1 MGTFDQPKNFP
12 KLLNVLW
19 WFVYIPAA
27 VLEAELLYEQTW
39 LTYTKGEQMIGFTMA
54 HRFVEVVLFGFAGWI
69 GCTLWC
75 IVVLVLILARR
86 HQISTVTRIQFALT
100 FTALLYPF
108 VPIDRLVLRL
118 R

>member
-1 MGTFDQPKNFP
+1 METSEQPKRFP
-12 KLLNVLW
+12 KLLNMIW
-19 WFVYIPAA
+19 WFVYLPVA

-54 HRFVEVVLFGFAGWI
+54 HRFVELVLFGFAGWL
-69 GCTLWC
+69 GCVLWS
-75 IVVLVLILARR
+75 IVVVLILGRR
-86 HQISTVTRIQFALT
+86 HQISTVTRIQFALAVI
-100 FTALLYPF
+100 ALLYPF